1 MSGHPRRSGRCL
13 PEQAVKLGPGGIAQ
27 SLRIGRRKLR
37 DREALAQPHQ
47 PHSVSQ
53 TRFVPLGG
61 STPTRDDLAEVVDYD
76 YVRQVIARRVARGH
90 IVLQETLC
98 DDLMAELIA
107 HPGVVAVRLSS
118 CKPDVYPDCEGVGVE
133 IIRIKGNASW

>member
-1 MSGHPRRSGRCL
+1 MSDPLSALALSCRRLFLRNH
-13 PEQAVKLGPGGIAQ
+13 VVNV
-27 SLRIGRRKLR
+27 RIGAHDFEKQAPQRIVFNVEL
-37 DREALAQPHQ
+37 
-47 PHSVSQ
+47 
-53 TRFVPLGG
+53 FVPLNS

-76 YVRQVIARRVARGH
+76 YVREVIARRVARGH

-107 HPGVVAVRLSS
+107 HPGVQAVRLSS

-133 IIRIKGNASW
+133 IIRIKQQEGSSC